1 MSDSTAA
8 AAGEKSELVG
18 DRESAVVP
26 SDTKP
31 LLDEFRNLS
40 LLVTLTTALNNKHNL
55 STLELPGSKRVP
67 SLDRESTVLHA
78 MGAILV
84 LKHEIL
90 ACMAG
95 GASDIVVAQDG
106 RSLSHDSDSDEFIME
121 DDGVKYTSDI
131 PLLGPVEVT
140 TVANPDERD
149 PPRKY
154 GHCVSVPPGENH

>member
-95 GASDIVVAQDG
+95 GGI
-106 RSLSHDSDSDEFIME
+106 R
-121 DDGVKYTSDI
+121 Y
-131 PLLGPVEVT
+131 
-140 TVANPDERD
+140 RCR
-149 PPRKY
+149 PRR
-154 GHCVSVPPGENH
+154 P